1 VAVSLSSRKRDAL
14 LESEVWNYLRDSL
27 LLIFTRH
34 YFCDEE
40 PIALAVAPS
49 VCFAMSCLFR
59 AAGPSASA
67 SFSNFSFVDAILI
80 LYRSRIVHVGLSVD
94 DEFVRAY

>member
-1 VAVSLSSRKRDAL
+1 MAVSLSSRKRDAL
-14 LESEVWNYLRDSL
+14 LESEVWDYLRDSL

-40 PIALAVAPS
+40 PIALAVVPS
-49 VCFAMSCLFR
+49 VCFAMACLFR

-67 SFSNFSFVDAILI
+67 SFSTISFVGATLI
-80 LYRSRIVHVGLSVD
+80 LYCSRIVHVGLSVD
-94 DEFVRAY
+94 DEFVCAH